1 MSRRSRTAQRPWAQR
16 CAIVLWWQWKC
27 VEAVVV
33 EGGNAEVD
41 VVRAIENVDEDNNT
55 IMES

>member
-1 MSRRSRTAQRPWAQR
+1 M
-16 CAIVLWWQWKC
+16 VLWWQWKC
-27 VEAVVV
+27 IEAVVV